1 MMTSK
6 QLWDDA
12 YLDRF
17 AKSLHEGCPIQF
29 WSYNKDGE
37 LEDFKPNTLK
47 PMQKFFPQAWHSQL
61 ARSTNK
67 KWTVLG
73 AKHNLYLRE
82 VV

>member
-37 LEDFKPNTLK
+37 LEDFKPKHVRKL
-47 PMQKFFPQAWHSQL
+47 MQKFFPAI
-61 ARSTNK
+61 
-67 KWTVLG
+67 G
-73 AKHNLYLRE
+73 IHNLHVQLTKNRQS
-82 VV
+82 